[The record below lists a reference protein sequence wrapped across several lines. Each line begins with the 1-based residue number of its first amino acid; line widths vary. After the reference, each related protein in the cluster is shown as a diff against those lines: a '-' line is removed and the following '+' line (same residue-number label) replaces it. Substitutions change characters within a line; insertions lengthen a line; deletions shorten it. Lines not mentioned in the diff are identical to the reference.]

1 MNHKLNL
8 SLNCIRMLVFWI
20 VLVIVAV
27 VGAGLIFIY
36 FINGRRDGLTIAL
49 IGYFLLFVGLGC
61 GLIAFI
67 HIKIY
72 SPLRKIGLALE
83 IVLEKSDGGE
93 NLDFDLPED
102 FELNEMGQ
110 NVEMLINKLKE
121 YANREYAAQL
131 LLKQSTIKALQT
143 QINPHFLYNTLD
155 SIRGLAVKEG
165 QIKISQMTK
174 ALSGIFKYSISK
186 TEELTTIQE
195 EIKNVENYML
205 IQQLRFD
212 NRFVLLKD
220 FEEVG
225 SLLEATLPKMTI
237 QPIVENAVYHGLEPK
252 IGKGMVKIKIYMTQK
267 RLVISVNDDGVGIM
281 PERLNE
287 IYSSLSHKEEKQTC
301 SADKTS
307 IALKN
312 VNERIKLFYGER
324 YGLSIYSTLGVGTT
338 VDIVLPL
345 IV

>member
-1 MNHKLNL
+1 
-8 SLNCIRMLVFWI
+8 MLVLWI
-20 VLVIVAV
+20 VLILLAA
-27 VGAGLIFIY
+27 VGAGLIFMY
-36 FINGRRDGLTIAL
+36 FLNGHQDGFVIILF
-49 IGYFLLFVGLGC
+49 GYFLIFTGLGC
-61 GLIAFI
+61 GLFAFI
-67 HIKIY
+67 HLKIF

-83 IVLEKSDGGE
+83 IVLEKSDGGK
-93 NLDFDLPED
+93 NLDFDIPED
-102 FELNEMGQ
+102 FELNEIGQ
-110 NVEMLINKLKE
+110 NIEMLINKLKE

-131 LLKQSTIKALQT
+131 LLKQSAIKALQT

-165 QIKISQMTK
+165 QMKISQMTK

-186 TEELTTIQE
+186 TEELTTIRE

-212 NRFVLLKD
+212 NRFVLVKD
-220 FEEVG
+220 FEEIG

-252 IGKGMVKIKIYMTQK
+252 IGNGMVRIKIYMTQK
-267 RLVISVNDDGVGIM
+267 RLVISVNDNGVGII

-287 IYSSLSHKEEKQTC
+287 IYNMLSSKEEKHIN
-301 SADKTS
+301 SVDKTS

-324 YGLSIYSTLGVGTT
+324 YGVSIYSTLGVGTT